1 MTDKQRL
8 AKLLQAEAALKQTKA
23 GYAPDRPHWRRSMP
37 LLWDVRQ
44 SLGGRAEGVA
54 LAKAH
59 GLLKQ
64 TEHGYDPRARR
75 WREAMH
81 LIDTVEAQLASPPVP
96 YLGPVIPGGKPIL
109 LESPTHNTDG
119 LYRRTGS
126 QYPAFDFGWHAG
138 LKVLA
143 PEGWEVTRQSSAQGA
158 DAFYATGDS
167 GLRYWLGHIVKAPA
181 TGQRFTKGQ
190 TVATIA
196 SIPGVDHGHLG
207 IDARP
212 LIGHDMTWGKP
223 VGRDYTFGGPTIG
236 QQLTRAL
243 AT

>member
-1 MTDKQRL
+1 MTGKQQL
-8 AKLLQAEAALKQTKA
+8 DTLLRAEALLKRTRA
-23 GYAPDRPHWRRSMP
+23 GYARDRLYWRQAMP
-37 LLWDVRQ
+37 LLWQVRV
-44 SLGGRAEGVA
+44 SLTGQAEGTA
-54 LAKAH
+54 LAQAH

-64 TEHGYDPRARR
+64 TEHGYDPRANR
-75 WREAMH
+75 WREAMR
-81 LIDTVEAQLASPPVP
+81 LIDQVEASLARPPIP
-96 YLGPVIPGGKPIL
+96 NLGPVIPGGKPIL

-119 LYRRTGS
+119 LVARTGS
-126 QYPAFDFGWHAG
+126 EYPAFDFGWHAG

-167 GLRYWLGHIVKAPA
+167 GLRYWLGHIVEAPA
-181 TGQRFTKGQ
+181 TGQRFTRGQ

-207 IDARP
+207 IDARL
-212 LIGHDMTWGKP
+212 LIGRDLTWGKP

-236 QQLTRAL
+236 QQLARAL
-243 AT
+243 T